1 MRYGIADP
9 SGHGLHDIW
18 GMSNTTTMA
27 WLSMTYVAVVAA
39 ALTAAAIRVFKRT
52 AVR

>member
-27 WLSMTYVAVVAA
+27 VLSTTYVAVFAI
-39 ALTAAAIRVFKRT
+39 ALTAASIRVFKRT
-52 AVR
+52 AVS